1 MFFVVSF
8 MSFTI
13 YQLYFSE
20 NLSSFQY
27 GRIIELRD
35 LFNEGSDIDSAT
47 SSRANIAQYGIK
59 KIVNDNF
66 LGSGLRYFHN
76 ISEFRNLGIHNTF
89 LLILG
94 ESGLIP
100 FLFYIYF
107 ITRLLI
113 KNYRLKDDRRF
124 KLFSIIFSILIF
136 SLTSHSIFFDK
147 IIIAVFTY
155 YLTNLEI

>member
-1 MFFVVSF
+1 

-35 LFNEGSDIDSAT
+35 LFSEDSDIGSVT
-47 SSRANIAQYGIK
+47 SNRANIAQYGIK

-66 LGSGLRYFHN
+66 LGSGLRSFHN
-76 ISEFRNLGIHNTF
+76 ISEFRNLGIHNIF